1 MLAMISDVGRRFVT
15 RCRTER
21 AYHQLNAMD
30 TRMLRDVGLDRT
42 QIAIMSGGAG
52 RHGARGA

>member
-1 MLAMISDVGRRFVT
+1 MISDVGRRFVT
-15 RCRTER
+15 RCRSER

-52 RHGARGA
+52 RHGVRGA